1 MNRACKTALLGM
13 LVMLGVKL
21 GSHSQEQP
29 KQQTPTSIE
38 AGVKDSTQ
46 TPLKVG
52 GKVSAPRIITAPQP
66 EYSESARSRGYE
78 GVCVLW
84 LVVGTDGKPHDIR
97 IARSLGLGL
106 DEKAI
111 EAVQQWRFEPAK
123 RDGKAVAVQINV
135 EVNFHLLGSDLEITN
150 LIRNAERGDAEAQ
163 FKVSSL
169 FLKSDSR
176 QVQERGLSYLTR
188 AANQGLAKAQFQLGE
203 RLFHHAPN
211 NAPDYLAAYVWY
223 ALANN
228 SGEKKANKALKE
240 LTSKM
245 SPEQITEAQTRVA
258 NWKPTPSN

>member
-1 MNRACKTALLGM
+1 MNACCARLNTRIAFSLRGLRTCAERTRVSKIVSILGLWRLCRQTMGLVHSRAMNRACKTALLGM

-150 LIRNAERGDAEAQ
+150 LIRNAERG
-163 FKVSSL
+163 
-169 FLKSDSR
+169 
-176 QVQERGLSYLTR
+176 
-188 AANQGLAKAQFQLGE
+188 
-203 RLFHHAPN
+203 
-211 NAPDYLAAYVWY
+211 
-223 ALANN
+223 
-228 SGEKKANKALKE
+228 
-240 LTSKM
+240 
-245 SPEQITEAQTRVA
+245 
-258 NWKPTPSN
+258 

>member
-1 MNRACKTALLGM
+1 MLTV
-13 LVMLGVKL
+13 LVMLSAKL
-21 GSHSQEQP
+21 SSHSQEQP

-38 AGVKDSTQ
+38 GGKKEPQ

-52 GKVSAPRIITAPQP
+52 GRVSAPRIITAPQP

-78 GVCVLW
+78 GICVLW
-84 LVVGTDGKPHDIR
+84 LIVGADGKPHDIR

-111 EAVQQWRFEPAK
+111 EAVQHWRFEPAK
-123 RDGKAVAVQINV
+123 KDGKPVAVQINV
-135 EVNFHLLGSDLEITN
+135 EVNFHLLGSDLAITD
-150 LIRNAERGDAEAQ
+150 LIRNAERGNADAQ
-163 FKVSSL
+163 LKVSSF

-176 QVQERGLSYLTR
+176 QDQERGISFLTR

-228 SGEKKANKALKE
+228 GGEKKAKKALKE
-240 LTSKM
+240 LASEM
-245 SPEQITEAQTRVA
+245 SAEQIAEAQTRVA
-258 NWKPTPSN
+258 NWKPTSSK